1 MIAPKGQTLPG
12 THAYADLSVIG
23 PLARGAEDL
32 ELALDAMA
40 GPDEIDG
47 TAWKLDLP
55 ACTAKSLRDL
65 PVAVKLTDPSSNV
78 DIEYADKL
86 QVDALAKRG
95 AAA

>member
-1 MIAPKGQTLPG
+1 MVFPVTFPPG
-12 THAYADLSVIG
+12 CAKPETS
-23 PLARGAEDL
+23 PARTA
-32 ELALDAMA
+32 
-40 GPDEIDG
+40 
-47 TAWKLDLP
+47 AWKLDLP

-65 PVAVKLTDPSSNV
+65 RVAVKLTDPSSNV